1 MIRTSRSAAVA
12 TALAAATAAVL
23 VTSPAASA
31 EELGGLRAVGLAG
44 GGTELVAFRTD
55 EPERARMLGP
65 FSGLDGDEFLI
76 GIDFRPATGRL
87 YGVGDAGGVYLVDD
101 RTADAT
107 KVGALSVALD
117 GEHFGLDVDPVADG
131 LRIVSDTGQNLAQA
145 FGDGAGPAG
154 PTVTDAPLHRAG
166 TLALTP
172 VTATGIVGLAYTN
185 NDTDPATGT
194 TPGVIDTRDERLGVL
209 DPQEEGTVRGIGSP
223 GTLSALTGDA
233 GLDVYSRGGLED
245 ARDDDAYAVVATGDA
260 YRLLV
265 VSLGEGTF
273 TDRGAFPIDVLDLA
287 IAPDQ

>member
-23 VTSPAASA
+23 VTSPGASA

-117 GEHFGLDVDPVADG
+117 GEHFGLDVCTV
-131 LRIVSDTGQNLAQA
+131 L
-145 FGDGAGPAG
+145 GARARLL
-154 PTVTDAPLHRAG
+154 TKLHRAQ
-166 TLALTP
+166 LNASRVEQVRNRHIQRLS
-172 VTATGIVGLAYTN
+172 
-185 NDTDPATGT
+185 
-194 TPGVIDTRDERLGVL
+194 ERH
-209 DPQEEGTVRGIGSP
+209 
-223 GTLSALTGDA
+223 
-233 GLDVYSRGGLED
+233 
-245 ARDDDAYAVVATGDA
+245 
-260 YRLLV
+260 
-265 VSLGEGTF
+265 
-273 TDRGAFPIDVLDLA
+273 
-287 IAPDQ
+287 